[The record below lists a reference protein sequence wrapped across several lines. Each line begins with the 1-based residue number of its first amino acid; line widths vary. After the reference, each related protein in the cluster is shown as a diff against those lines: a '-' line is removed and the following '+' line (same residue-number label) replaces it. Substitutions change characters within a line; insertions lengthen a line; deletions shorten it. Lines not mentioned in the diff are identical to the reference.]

1 MAKQNHAHEHEHTH
15 SHGCD
20 CGCEHGEL
28 SLKEN
33 VIRLCIAAVFLVCG
47 LILHHYDRTWWC
59 LAACILAYIP
69 VGLRVVREAAEN
81 LLHGKVFDENF
92 LMSVATIGAFFVG
105 EYPEAAAVMLF
116 YRVGELFEDIA
127 VDRSRRSISALME
140 IRPDAAHR
148 KTADG
153 IETIAPQDAAVGD
166 ILVVSPGERI
176 PLDGLILSGT
186 AQLDTSALTGESLP
200 RTVQAGDMVPGGC
213 IDLDGVLEI
222 RTEKVYAESTVHK
235 ILELVENASSKKSR
249 SESFI
254 SRFAAWY
261 TPVIVA
267 LAVLLAVVP
276 PLVTKEPFSVWVYSA
291 LNFLVVSCPCALVIS
306 VPLSF
311 FGGIGGASKAG
322 ILVKGS
328 TYLEA
333 LSRADTVVFDKTG
346 TLTEGVFRV
355 AAIHAETMSS
365 AELLYYAAGA
375 EQFSSHP
382 IAVSLCR
389 ACPKMP
395 AQSDVRD
402 MQNHAGKGV
411 YAVVNGKE
419 VLAGNE
425 KLMRENGIC
434 VCVPAERGAVV
445 YVAVDGIY
453 AGAVVICDNVKAD
466 AQKAVAALKADGI
479 RTVLLT
485 GDRRENADDVA
496 KKLGLDAVYAEL
508 LPADKVAH
516 LEEIQKKS
524 RGKVIY
530 VGDGINDAPVLAL
543 ADIGIAMGK
552 LGSDAAIEAADVVIM
567 NDALSS
573 IGTVRRISAKT
584 LRIVRENI
592 VLALAVK
599 AAILL
604 SSALQLTGLWV
615 AVFAD
620 VGVCILAVLNA
631 LRALR
636 K

>member
-1 MAKQNHAHEHEHTH
+1 MSEHTHHHGCSCGCGEEHEH
-15 SHGCD
+15 G
-20 CGCEHGEL
+20 EH
-28 SLKEN
+28 SLKSS
-33 VIRLCIAAVFLVCG
+33 VLRLCVSAVFLVAG
-47 LILHHYDRTWWC
+47 LILHHKGLLWQS
-59 LAACILAYIP
+59 LAVCILAYIP
-69 VGLRVVREAAEN
+69 VGYAVVWEAVEN
-81 LLHGKVFDENF
+81 LLHGKLFDENF
-92 LMSVATIGAFFVG
+92 LMTVATVGAFFVG

-116 YRVGELFEDIA
+116 YQLGELFEHIA
-127 VDRSRRSISALME
+127 VNRSRGSIAALMD

-148 KTADG
+148 KTENG
-153 IETIAPQDAAVGD
+153 TETVPPEAVAVGD
-166 ILVVSPGERI
+166 VLVVSPGERI
-176 PLDGLILSGT
+176 PLDGVILSGT

-200 RTVQAGDMVPGGC
+200 RTVQAGDSIPGGC
-213 IDLDGVLEI
+213 IDLDGVLEM
-222 RTEKVYAESTVHK
+222 RAEKVYAESTVHK
-235 ILELVENASSKKSR
+235 ILELVENAASKKSR

-261 TPVIVA
+261 TPVVVA

-276 PLVTKEPFSVWVYSA
+276 PLVTKDSFSVWIYRA

-311 FGGIGGASKAG
+311 FGGIGGASRCG
-322 ILVKGS
+322 VLVKGS

-333 LSRADTVVFDKTG
+333 LSYADTVVFDKTG
-346 TLTEGVFRV
+346 TLTQGVFCV
-355 AAIHAETMSS
+355 SAIHAQGMSD
-365 AELLYYAAGA
+365 ADLLYYAAGA

-389 ACPKMP
+389 ASETVP
-395 AQSDVRD
+395 AQSDIRA
-402 MQNHAGKGV
+402 MKNHAGKGV
-411 YAVVNGKE
+411 SAIVGGRE

-425 KLMRENGIC
+425 KLMQESGISVTVPPENGT
-434 VCVPAERGAVV
+434 VV
-445 YVAVDGIY
+445 YVAVDGVY
-453 AGAVVICDNVKAD
+453 AGSIVITD
-466 AQKAVAALKADGI
+466 ALKPDAAEAIAALKADGI

-485 GDRRENADDVA
+485 GDRQENADDAA
-496 KKLGLDAVYAEL
+496 KALGLDEVHAQL
-508 LPADKVAH
+508 LPTDKVAH
-516 LEEIQKKS
+516 LEAILQNS

-530 VGDGINDAPVLAL
+530 VGDGINDAPVLAR

-573 IGTVRRISAKT
+573 IRTVRRISAKT

-592 VLALAVK
+592 VFALAVK
-599 AAILL
+599 AVILL
-604 SSALQLTGLWV
+604 CSALGWTGLWM

-620 VGVCILAVLNA
+620 VGVCLLAVLNA